1 MVTTDFI
8 PRLPT
13 PSGDRGAHIVI
24 AEENVITRRKIELAM
39 ARLGWT
45 FESVADGVEALSA
58 IERSVDKL
66 GLVLSDV
73 RMPQMNGIEL
83 IRVLKSTPT
92 LAHVPVVL
100 IGWPDQE
107 PEARVAACDGFLSKP
122 VSIADLLK
130 LLNL

>member
-1 MVTTDFI
+1 MVTTNFI
-8 PRLPT
+8 TRPPT
-13 PSGDRGAHIVI
+13 PSDDRGAHILI
-24 AEENVITRRKIELAM
+24 AEENVITRRKIELAI
-39 ARLGWT
+39 ARVGWT
-45 FESVADGVEALSA
+45 FESAANGVEAFSA

-66 GLVLSDV
+66 ALVMSDV
-73 RMPQMNGIEL
+73 QMPGMNGIEL
-83 IRVLKSTPT
+83 IRELKSTPT

-122 VSIADLLK
+122 VSIADLLN

>member
-45 FESVADGVEALSA
+45 FESAADGVEALSA

-83 IRVLKSTPT
+83 IRVLKSTLT

-107 PEARVAACDGFLSKP
+107 PKARVAACDGFLSKP